1 MPDTAQ
7 PQPDAENTTTPT
19 ATNSV
24 SNPLP
29 PLNQMSQNQPGQTV
43 TPPAS
48 PPAASSSAP
57 PPPAIPPTGKSRWP
71 FILGIIVGLI
81 MLIFGGWLYLFNTF
95 DEKLT
100 QVESTTPTLDRIK
113 SQGKLIIGTDATFAP
128 MEFADDSGQ
137 LVGYDIDL
145 ATRITE
151 KLKVTPE
158 FKQILFD
165 DFIKI
170 LNNKEVDVVI
180 SSVTIT
186 DERKQLVDF
195 SDQYLSAGQ
204 VIITRGDETS
214 IKTTADL
221 SGRKIAVQKGTT
233 NEQQAFEFTK
243 DELVLSFDDYIG
255 ATTALLNGEADAIF
269 SDLTGAKGII
279 DQNPTLKIA
288 SEPFTNEQYGIVFRK
303 GEEDLVAE
311 VNSILNSL
319 RQQGILVFLKQ
330 KWLE

>member
-57 PPPAIPPTGKSRWP
+57 PPTAIPPTGKSRWP

-145 ATRITE
+145 AARITE

-233 NEQQAFEFTK
+233 NEQQAFQFTK

-311 VNSILNSL
+311 VNSTLNSL